1 MKLDEIEAQV
11 RTLCGA
17 APTQDGYVRGD
28 VEAAGNIAL
37 ALVAHVRAL
46 DSIVRLGNQTGSCRA
61 AEAALA
67 RITALEERVEE
78 LSRNAGE
85 DFDRVTAL
93 GDKVAALEHGSE
105 GGGAASAVEEVTRLR
120 EENAELRKRQ
130 CELPHCRCLTWAWA
144 GAHPQPKGHHPHCDG
159 DGNNNTVLPQWPAP
173 QPIETAPL
181 GEILAG
187 PAPNGFAWAPERPL
201 AGCSLEHWRT
211 QLREAER
218 RWWLPMPPPG
228 GATWARED
236 VKAGEA
242 PKGHHPRCVL
252 PYAPA
257 PDPQENAALKQENAA
272 LKQANDNV
280 QAVAREYEERIK
292 ELQADVSRL
301 RGEKEALQKTLDRY
315 SQARARAEERLE
327 AQQKFLLESC
337 RGYDVDRLGKV
348 IETLKSLPPD
358 LVLPVGLSNPHS
370 YRGYYEQLAFEPKE
384 NVSVEECLKVA
395 KSCVDKTFT
404 GYKGGDY
411 MMTED
416 TSCWL
421 CTYGNSGGVQL
432 SAFLIRLLAGMNLA
446 YRS

>member
-1 MKLDEIEAQV
+1 MKLDEIEAQI

-28 VEAAGNIAL
+28 VEAACNIAL

-46 DSIVRLGNQTGSCRA
+46 ENVTRMTDDRAFERIEALEAKAADTSLQELRGKFDELAQQVRGPATWRDVLRA
-61 AEAALA
+61 PPLPKDMVWQCPDCDHWCSLAENARSHGLASSHGVATASVRIRALNAKLDEKAALA

-85 DFDRVTAL
+85 DFDRITAL
-93 GDKVAALEHGSE
+93 GDKVAALEHGSDGPGRE
-105 GGGAASAVEEVTRLR
+105 QWGPQAVAREHIEEVTRLR
-120 EENAELRKRQ
+120 E
-130 CELPHCRCLTWAWA
+130 
-144 GAHPQPKGHHPHCDG
+144 
-159 DGNNNTVLPQWPAP
+159 
-173 QPIETAPL
+173 
-181 GEILAG
+181 
-187 PAPNGFAWAPERPL
+187 
-201 AGCSLEHWRT
+201 
-211 QLREAER
+211 
-218 RWWLPMPPPG
+218 
-228 GATWARED
+228 
-236 VKAGEA
+236 
-242 PKGHHPRCVL
+242 
-252 PYAPA
+252 
-257 PDPQENAALKQENAA
+257 
-272 LKQANDNV
+272 
-280 QAVAREYEERIK
+280 
-292 ELQADVSRL
+292 
-301 RGEKEALQKTLDRY
+301 EKEALQKTLDRY

-337 RGYDVDRLGKV
+337 CGYDVDRLGKV

-421 CTYGNSGGVQL
+421 CTYGSSGGVQL

-446 YRS
+446 YGS